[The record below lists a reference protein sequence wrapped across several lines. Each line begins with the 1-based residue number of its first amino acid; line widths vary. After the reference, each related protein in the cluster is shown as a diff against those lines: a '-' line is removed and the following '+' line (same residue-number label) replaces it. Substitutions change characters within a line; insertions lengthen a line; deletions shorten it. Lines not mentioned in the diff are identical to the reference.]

1 MPALLLAA
9 GLAAIVVLALS
20 RDARAMVAALIA
32 QIGVWLIWAAQ
43 HAAPEIA
50 AEVTQSIVGT
60 LQKAKPTLLAAAA
73 VMLQEVTGEELDP
86 TQAFAIDAIIE
97 GKPHAATSFR
107 PVLQKLLDTV
117 APHEDITPESA
128 QANMFGMFDII
139 LGAGIQTWAVE
150 LVADLLSLGHLPA
163 FAQFHE
169 TVIGGLGLSRLTRQL
184 WRAPVN
190 EAITKPLTVKYA
202 RLYRQTIPTPGE
214 AVQGWQRGVYD
225 DEAFLDIMASHGYS
239 YARAIELLNVQEKR
253 LTTAE
258 GADLLRA
265 GRIDGDTFRR
275 IVKEQGYGETRTDLV
290 LAREGD
296 AETKTLLRGLADLA
310 RRLYRAGDVTEDE
323 LRQFLT
329 EARYTDPEVELVL
342 SHEQLAL
349 REEKAL
355 PVATWLEAYQEAVI
369 DDVQLRGELRRQHY
383 SDVAIDILL
392 TVRTKKLAPAQV
404 VDAWMRGRI
413 TRPEAERR
421 LARLGYT
428 ADDIPIL
435 LDLRARTLTEG
446 QVLDALSRG
455 LINPETA
462 RAQLQQLGYSQ
473 EVVDVLLAF
482 QRKTLSPADVQAA
495 ILRGLISVGD
505 ATNRLVQSGY
515 SRPDAE
521 LIVELRFRLLS
532 AGQVLDAYGA
542 AQLDRPEALADLQMR
557 GLTREDAERVL
568 AVFDAKHTAAAAHRA
583 PRKPPGP

>member
-86 TQAFAIDAIIE
+86 TQASAIDAIIE

-117 APHEDITPESA
+117 ASHEDITPESA

-404 VDAWMRGRI
+404 
-413 TRPEAERR
+413 
-421 LARLGYT
+421 
-428 ADDIPIL
+428 
-435 LDLRARTLTEG
+435 
-446 QVLDALSRG
+446 LDALSRG